1 MAHGHAAACAGAAQP
16 GCVSELGGGEGGCA
30 QPVSTWRQLV
40 VHFSQVPAAA
50 GAFTGSLSAI
60 VLRWW
65 PGLSGGCY
73 SAACDVGYPG
83 EGCISYQIV
92 PLPVEQVPVAA
103 KPHLLPRHC
112 GW

>member
-1 MAHGHAAACAGAAQP
+1 LCT
-16 GCVSELGGGEGGCA
+16 
-30 QPVSTWRQLV
+30 PVSTWRQLV

-92 PLPVEQVPVAA
+92 PLPVSRCRVAVESDLRLVNGGEPLDG
-103 KPHLLPRHC
+103 KPLMASKLPTLAEP
-112 GW
+112 